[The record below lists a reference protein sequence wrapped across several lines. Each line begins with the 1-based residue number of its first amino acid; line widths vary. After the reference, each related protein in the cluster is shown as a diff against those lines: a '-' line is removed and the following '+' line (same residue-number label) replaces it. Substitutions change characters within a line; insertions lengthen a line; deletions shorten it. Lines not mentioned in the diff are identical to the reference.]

1 MARVPDRETGA
12 SPAKSTA
19 ENPAQRLGHVPAGPP
34 ALSGLIA
41 MLLAVT
47 GEDQGW
53 ARALTPQS
61 RLEGDL
67 ALDSLELAALGGLL
81 RDRYGPAA
89 DLPGYLATLDM
100 DQLIGLTLADL
111 LAYLAAPTSP
121 EAARAE
127 AG

>member
-1 MARVPDRETGA
+1 VPDRESGA
-12 SPAKSTA
+12 SPASSVT
-19 ENPAQRLGHVPAGPP
+19 ENPAGPLPA
-34 ALSGLIA
+34 AAVLADLTA

-47 GEDQGW
+47 GEDEAW
-53 ARALTPQS
+53 ARALTPDS

-81 RDRYGPAA
+81 RDRYGPAVS
-89 DLPGYLATLDM
+89 LPGYLAGLDM

-111 LAYLAAPTSP
+111 LAYLAARSSQ
-121 EAARAE
+121 EAAGKE